1 MLSKS
6 NPLLKLYIVEK
17 AITNLVAQRIAN
29 YIMRLYKREHRERV
43 IIPAPCSCSVCG
55 GRLARSARIPP
66 RYWKSSRANG
76 K

>member
-29 YIMRLYKREHRERV
+29 YIMRLYKRGTPRAGDYSGALRV
-43 IIPAPCSCSVCG
+43 FGLRRQAG
-55 GRLARSARIPP
+55 
-66 RYWKSSRANG
+66 
-76 K
+76 